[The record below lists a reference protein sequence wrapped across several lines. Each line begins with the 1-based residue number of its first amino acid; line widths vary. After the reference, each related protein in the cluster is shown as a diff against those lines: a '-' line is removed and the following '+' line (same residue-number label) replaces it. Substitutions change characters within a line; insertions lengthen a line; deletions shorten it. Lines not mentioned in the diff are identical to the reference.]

1 MSKIDFFSVSSQSQY
16 VYVGERTKCLLY
28 AIVEPGSGEFEYLP
42 NVFQEPEEKEVLHKH
57 GYALSGEGIGVL
69 LFGRQAWDIQKRV
82 QEEGQGDEKALSW
95 CSIVLLWVSNQMH
108 FKPLPPPKMTGK
120 NTKQLA
126 ARKTYIHLTSIAQ
139 SLTQY

>member
-82 QEEGQGDEKALSW
+82 QEEGQGDEKAELMFC
-95 CSIVLLWVSNQMH
+95 CSVMGFQPDAILA
-108 FKPLPPPKMTGK
+108 LPPSQNDG
-120 NTKQLA
+120 
-126 ARKTYIHLTSIAQ
+126 
-139 SLTQY
+139 